1 MYIPNKFI
9 KGILF
14 VTRKFELNNTSLN
27 KINTFLDSIEN
38 NVDDQSFFD
47 EFLNIV
53 KKDVKM
59 MKDCSETS
67 IVDFYIETCKYL
79 LDKYEY
85 EIYETFYDDLKRM
98 TRHKLAD
105 KYVSKALFDNNID
118 IYFNEV
124 KREYILHPMGE
135 SEEMAF
141 IPENRDVFIKN
152 NLKLVI
158 DCAKRYQNLGLP
170 LDDLIQA
177 GNEGLLLAF
186 EKFDSDRAN
195 LRYAIIED
203 IDKSSNNFFTRDDAE
218 ELIRNNFKYSKT
230 LDATLSKLPNDG
242 FKCKSDFKDW
252 TMENVKKA
260 SFSSIGFAW
269 IRAMILCQ
277 INKLGKIIRVPK
289 KSKEL
294 IAPSINIIRLDSINP
309 HTDDCYHDNQISEI
323 VNDEFILEDEFI
335 ENMEKQNLFKKAIEK
350 SLSKLSALDR
360 RILKK
365 KFGLD
370 LPFPMSINEISENE
384 GISANKVKYSITS
397 SLKFIEKNMNED
409 DKKIIRGLLK

>member
-1 MYIPNKFI
+1 M
-9 KGILF
+9 
-14 VTRKFELNNTSLN
+14 TRKVELNNTSLN
-27 KINTFLDSIEN
+27 KINKFLDSIEDNVNDPDFFN
-38 NVDDQSFFD
+38 N
-47 EFLNIV
+47 FLELV
-53 KKDVKM
+53 KKEVKII
-59 MKDCSETS
+59 KDCGESS
-67 IVDFYIETCKYL
+67 IVDFYIETCKEL
-79 LDKYEY
+79 FNKYEY
-85 EIYETFYDDLKRM
+85 EIYDKFYDDLKHQ
-98 TRHKLAD
+98 TRHKLAN
-105 KYVSKALFDNNID
+105 KYVSKEMFDNNID

-141 IPENRDVFIKN
+141 VPENRDVFIKN

-186 EKFDSDRAN
+186 DKFDADRAN
-195 LRYAIIED
+195 LRYAILDD
-203 IDKSSNNFFTRDDAE
+203 IDKCSNDFFTRKDAE
-218 ELIRNNFKYSKT
+218 TLIRRNFKYSKT
-230 LDATLSKLPNDG
+230 LDATLSKLPDDG
-242 FKCKSDFKDW
+242 FSSKDEFKNW

-294 IAPSINIIRLDSINP
+294 ISPSINIIRLDSINP
-309 HTDDCYHDNQISEI
+309 HTDDCYHDNQISEV
-323 VNDEFILEDEFI
+323 VNEEFILEDESI
-335 ENMEKQNLFKKAIEK
+335 ENMEKQNLFKKTIEK
-350 SLSKLSALDR
+350 TLAKLPAIDR
-360 RILKK
+360 RIIKK

-397 SLKFIEKNMNED
+397 SLKFIEKNMNEA
-409 DKKIIRGLLK
+409 DKKIIQGLLK

>member
-1 MYIPNKFI
+1 
-9 KGILF
+9 
-14 VTRKFELNNTSLN
+14 VTRKVELNNTSLN
-27 KINTFLDSIEN
+27 KINKFLDSIEDNVNDPDFFN
-38 NVDDQSFFD
+38 N
-47 EFLNIV
+47 FLELV
-53 KKDVKM
+53 KKEVKII
-59 MKDCSETS
+59 KDCGESS
-67 IVDFYIETCKYL
+67 IVDFYIETCKEL
-79 LDKYEY
+79 FNKYEY
-85 EIYETFYDDLKRM
+85 EIYDKFYDDLKHQ
-98 TRHKLAD
+98 TRHKLAN
-105 KYVSKALFDNNID
+105 KYVSKEMFDNNID

-141 IPENRDVFIKN
+141 VPENRDVFIKN

-186 EKFDSDRAN
+186 DKFDADRAN
-195 LRYAIIED
+195 LRYAILDD
-203 IDKSSNNFFTRDDAE
+203 IDKCSNDFFTRKDAE
-218 ELIRNNFKYSKT
+218 TLIRRNFKYSKT
-230 LDATLSKLPNDG
+230 LDATLSKLPDDG
-242 FKCKSDFKDW
+242 FSSKDEFKNW

-294 IAPSINIIRLDSINP
+294 ISPSINIIRLDSINP
-309 HTDDCYHDNQISEI
+309 HTDDCYHDNQISEV
-323 VNDEFILEDEFI
+323 VNEEFILEDESI
-335 ENMEKQNLFKKAIEK
+335 ENMEKQNLFKKTIEK
-350 SLSKLSALDR
+350 TLAKLPAIDR
-360 RILKK
+360 RIIKK

-397 SLKFIEKNMNED
+397 SLKFIEKNMNEA
-409 DKKIIRGLLK
+409 DKKIIQGLLK

>member
-59 MKDCSETS
+59 IKDCSETS

-141 IPENRDVFIKN
+141 IPENRF
-152 NLKLVI
+152 
-158 DCAKRYQNLGLP
+158 R
-170 LDDLIQA
+170 
-177 GNEGLLLAF
+177 
-186 EKFDSDRAN
+186 
-195 LRYAIIED
+195 
-203 IDKSSNNFFTRDDAE
+203 
-218 ELIRNNFKYSKT
+218 
-230 LDATLSKLPNDG
+230 
-242 FKCKSDFKDW
+242 
-252 TMENVKKA
+252 
-260 SFSSIGFAW
+260 
-269 IRAMILCQ
+269 
-277 INKLGKIIRVPK
+277 
-289 KSKEL
+289 
-294 IAPSINIIRLDSINP
+294 
-309 HTDDCYHDNQISEI
+309 
-323 VNDEFILEDEFI
+323 
-335 ENMEKQNLFKKAIEK
+335 
-350 SLSKLSALDR
+350 
-360 RILKK
+360 
-365 KFGLD
+365 
-370 LPFPMSINEISENE
+370 
-384 GISANKVKYSITS
+384 
-397 SLKFIEKNMNED
+397 
-409 DKKIIRGLLK
+409 

>member
-1 MYIPNKFI
+1 MA
-9 KGILF
+9 
-14 VTRKFELNNTSLN
+14 RKFELSNTSLN

-38 NVDDQSFFD
+38 DINDPLFFD
-47 EFLNIV
+47 EFMNVV

-59 MKDCSETS
+59 IKDCSETS
-67 IVDFYIETCKYL
+67 IVDFYIETCKQL

-85 EIYETFYDDLKRM
+85 EIYESFYDDLKHL

-105 KYVSKALFDNNID
+105 KYVSKEMFDNNID

-141 IPENRDVFIKN
+141 VPENRDVFIKN

-158 DCAKRYQNLGLP
+158 NCAKRYQNLGLP

-177 GNEGLLLAF
+177 GNEGLLIAF

-195 LRYAIIED
+195 LRYAIIND
-203 IDKSSNNFFTRDDAE
+203 IDASSYEFFSRNDAE
-218 ELIRNNFKYSKT
+218 ELIRNNFKYTKT
-230 LDATLSKLPNDG
+230 LDATLSKLPDDG
-242 FKCKSDFKDW
+242 FKSKKEFKDW
-252 TMENVKKA
+252 TIENIKKA

-277 INKLGKIIRVPK
+277 INKLGKIIKVPK
-289 KSKEL
+289 NSKEL
-294 IAPSINIIRLDSINP
+294 ISPSISIIRLDSTNP
-309 HTDDCYHDNQISEI
+309 HTDDCYHDNQISEV
-323 VNDEFILEDEFI
+323 VNEEFLLEDEFI

-350 SLSKLSALDR
+350 SLSKLPVLDR

-384 GISANKVKYSITS
+384 GISTNKVKYSITS
-397 SLKFIEKNMNED
+397 SLKFIEKNMNDE
-409 DKKIIRGLLK
+409 DKKIIKSLLK